1 MIVINSLHKG
11 NISMKK
17 EKFLI
22 PTVVIMFFSLW
33 LTFDNSAMG
42 ALRQDADAAL
52 ELTTIR
58 KNLSVYS
65 KMKPEDARDFYE
77 DALNELQVMTDMFAG
92 TEEALEATFYIGA
105 THKILG
111 NFYDAIAYFDDV
123 LSFQNEIDQ
132 NFKARLLYFKA
143 QALLG
148 TGNISE
154 AKDVITK
161 LRVIEPGAANAF
173 GQELGGTM
181 RLGKLAP
188 DFHTTDLD
196 GNPLSLSKLEGKIIV
211 MNFWATWNDQCLE
224 KISEIKQLYRKLR
237 GPDVQFIGVSR
248 DDVIDDLKGVVLQK
262 NIKWPQIFE
271 GMRYKGT
278 MSKLYD
284 VRKIPITFVLDQQ
297 GRVQYIG
304 NSKDKI
310 TQIVTTLIVK
320 GEKKSGY

>member
-1 MIVINSLHKG
+1 
-11 NISMKK
+11 MKK

-33 LTFDNSAMG
+33 LTFNNSAVG

-77 DALNELQVMTDMFAG
+77 EALNELQVMTDMFAG

-105 THKILG
+105 TYNILG
-111 NFYDAIAYFDDV
+111 NFDEAIAYFDDV

-143 QALLG
+143 KALLG
-148 TGNISE
+148 TGNIQE
-154 AKDVITK
+154 AKDVITE
-161 LRVIEPGAANAF
+161 LRIIEPGAANAF
-173 GQELGGTM
+173 GKELGGTM
-181 RLGKLAP
+181 RLGMHAP
-188 DFHTTDLD
+188 DFHTEDFE
-196 GNPLSLSKLEGKIIV
+196 GNPISLSQFEGKIIV

-224 KISEIKQLYRKLR
+224 KIPEIKQLYRKLK
-237 GPDVQFIGVSR
+237 GPDVQFIGISR
-248 DDVIDDLKGVVLQK
+248 DEEIDDLKGVVLQK

-271 GMRYKGT
+271 GMRYKGM

-284 VRKIPITFVLDQQ
+284 VNKIPIIFVLDQQ

-310 TQIVTTLIVK
+310 TQVVTTLIVR